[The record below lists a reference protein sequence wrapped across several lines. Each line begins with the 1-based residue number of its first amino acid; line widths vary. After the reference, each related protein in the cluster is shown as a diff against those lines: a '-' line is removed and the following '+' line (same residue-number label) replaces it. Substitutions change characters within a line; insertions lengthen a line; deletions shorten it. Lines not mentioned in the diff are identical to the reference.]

1 MLALGILCAWVY
13 NGSGGSVLMPVLMHT
28 SWNFWL
34 FVFSGQ
40 PSAMFALPLFLLA
53 AIVVGFATKGKL
65 GLAAEDTTTEFGEAV
80 P

>member
-1 MLALGILCAWVY
+1 
-13 NGSGGSVLMPVLMHT
+13 MHT

-34 FVFSGQ
+34 LGFSGQ
-40 PSAMFALPLFLLA
+40 PSALLALPLFLLA